1 MTSVTESRGAP
12 DNDHFNGSVNLDDG
26 ESVMRE
32 IVSPIPVGLRRI
44 PDRETGDQASW
55 IFCQVRKFPQ
65 LPWLVPARPQ
75 PGSLAGLTA
84 DPGTGLNFALV
95 PYHPA
100 ERARGTT

>member
-1 MTSVTESRGAP
+1 MPP
-12 DNDHFNGSVNLDDG
+12 DHDHFSGSVNLDDA

-44 PDRETGDQASW
+44 PDRETGDQANW
-55 IFCQVRKFPQ
+55 IFFQLRKFPQ
-65 LPWLVPARPQ
+65 LPWLVLARPQ

-84 DPGTGLNFALV
+84 DLGTELNFALV

-100 ERARGTT
+100 DQARGST